1 MKYYKLYLIQ
11 AGEGCDYTIAC
22 GHKMY
27 DLDATTLEDAKKEAE
42 KLITEDFSHDDR
54 KLEEAV
60 ILEVTNIVEVNLK
73 ELYADLYK
81 ANKKKEDALLE
92 SIERKKYEELKK
104 KFETK

>member
-42 KLITEDFSHDDR
+42 TLIAEEFSLDENR
-54 KLEEAV
+54 LEEAA
-60 ILEVTNIVEVNLK
+60 ILEVTNIVELNLK
-73 ELYADLYK
+73 NLYTNLDT
-81 ANKKKEDALLE
+81 ANKKKEDTLLE

-104 KFETK
+104 KFE

>member
-1 MKYYKLYLIQ
+1 MEYYKLYLGQ

-27 DLDATTLEDAKKEAE
+27 DLSATTLEDAKQEAE
-42 KLITEDFSHDDR
+42 KLITEEFSLDDNR
-54 KLEEAV
+54 LEEAV
-60 ILEVTNIVEVNLK
+60 ILEVTHITELNLK

-81 ANKKKEDALLE
+81 ENKKKEDMLLE

-104 KFETK
+104 KFESK